1 MTYIRRRAILLVDV
15 NPMMS
20 ILGQPPDGAIGT
32 AYSFIFGTFGG
43 TAPYRWSV
51 VGDVPD
57 GWSFNTS
64 TGELSNA
71 SPDTPGEVTI
81 TLKLRDADFIE
92 RTQSFTW
99 SIFSLPLAIT
109 NNPPNYTAG
118 VPQNFTYIST
128 GGAGVKTWAVFSGAL
143 PPGITLD
150 TDGTF
155 HGTTVDPS
163 GIGAPGFYVYVWEVR
178 VVDAYGAEDID
189 LNSVVVTVIAIFI
202 TNSAPDGEVDT
213 PYSHTYTSSGGTGTK
228 TWDVASGTLPAGL
241 SLSSAGVLSG
251 TPTIGATY
259 NFTVRVTD
267 AGGTIA
273 TLPESVF
280 IDTPTYRYQLE
291 DGSGVWLTE
300 DGDPIRKETDT

>member
-15 NPMMS
+15 NPTLS

-32 AYSFIFGTFGG
+32 AYSFTFGTFGG

-57 GWSFNTS
+57 GWDFDTD
-64 TGELSNA
+64 TAELSNP
-71 SPDTPGEVTI
+71 SPDTPGSVSI
-81 TLKLRDADFIE
+81 TLKLRDADFVE

-99 SIFSLPLAIT
+99 NIFALPLAIT
-109 NNPPNYTAG
+109 NNPPSYTAG
-118 VPQNFTYIST
+118 VPQNFVYTST
-128 GGAGVKTWAVFSGAL
+128 GGAGAKTWSVVSGAI

-150 TDGTF
+150 ADGTF
-155 HGTTVDPS
+155 HGNTVDPS

-189 LNSVVVTVIAIFI
+189 LNSVVVTVVAIFI

-273 TLPESVF
+273 TLAESVT
-280 IDTPTYRYQLE
+280 ISTESL
-291 DGSGVWLTE
+291 LTE
-300 DGDPIRKETDT
+300 AGDFILTESGGRIILE